1 MTARM
6 QQRRDTSSNWTSAN
20 PVLAAGEIGLET
32 NTSKF
37 KVGDGTTAWNSL
49 SYGGIQGTTGSTG
62 AQGATGAQGTTGTT
76 GSQGATGSSGSNGSQ
91 GTQGIQG
98 TQGTAGS
105 VQFALQTAVGSFSY
119 TPYLS
124 DANGVVEMGDTVS
137 TTYFS
142 IPTDASVNF
151 LQGTQIAVLRKGSQ
165 NVVIQ
170 ASNSS
175 QTTVQSTG
183 AQSTAP
189 ILRAQYSGATL
200 IKVASNRWYV
210 LGDIS

>member
-1 MTARM
+1 MTKYNSGRV
-6 QQRRDTSSNWTSAN
+6 RRFGQTGITSDRYEFLGLEQAEPDLGDPLVGVSSIGVNPYPVGDQYVLSAVGGYIGKRYWVSAN
-20 PVLAAGEIGLET
+20 DLLV
-32 NTSKF
+32 
-37 KVGDGTTAWNSL
+37 
-49 SYGGIQGTTGSTG
+49 
-62 AQGATGAQGTTGTT
+62 
-76 GSQGATGSSGSNGSQ
+76 
-91 GTQGIQG
+91 QGIQG

-105 VQFALQTAVGSFSY
+105 VQFALQTSVGSMSY
-119 TPYLS
+119 TPYIS
-124 DANGVVEMGDTVS
+124 DANGVVEMGDTIS

-170 ASNSS
+170 AASSS